1 MSYDVDHS
9 GEGSRRRPILD
20 RRRVMSP
27 LGIQTG
33 RGCVTVTALA
43 VLASLCC
50 ARSVSPAVE
59 EPASRMPPSGLPGQA
74 SASDSRPA
82 RHRSP
87 VAEPARDDLD
97 GSMLTVQ
104 EAGVLSPGVFELGLL
119 VDNYDRDPL
128 GIDVVDGGV
137 AWRVGV
143 VRPLELHFGYQLTRS
158 VSSPGTHPVPPPPL
172 DIVVLDGRV
181 PSDPYRAM
189 YWPMPYLAHHTARVD
204 DMVSGEYSF
213 GAKVRLFGQRGV
225 RPAVAVSSQLTLP
238 SSTAAYEL
246 SKGSGSGGLDA
257 GFHVAAS
264 WRHERLRVSANLG
277 MSLTG
282 ELRRGDRLIV
292 VGHEVSLLERD
303 IRRPKFLHSGLGVG
317 FRVWGGLWA
326 LAEVSGWTPF
336 GEHTPMQSESGA
348 SDALGGLQ
356 LRVRNLSL
364 GVGIRWHL
372 YPPPDGMTLSTG
384 PLAGAAD
391 LTRVSEAERARFLD
405 SLGADSQRP
414 GANMVVLGLPA
425 DAPLPDG
432 ARLVARDYETSTR
445 GNVGVAI
452 RLSVRVGK

>member
-1 MSYDVDHS
+1 
-9 GEGSRRRPILD
+9 
-20 RRRVMSP
+20 
-27 LGIQTG
+27 
-33 RGCVTVTALA
+33 
-43 VLASLCC
+43 
-50 ARSVSPAVE
+50 
-59 EPASRMPPSGLPGQA
+59 
-74 SASDSRPA
+74 
-82 RHRSP
+82 
-87 VAEPARDDLD
+87 
-97 GSMLTVQ
+97 MLTVQ
-104 EAGVLSPGVFELGLL
+104 EAGVLPPGVFELGLL

-158 VSSPGTHPVPPPPL
+158 VSSPGAHPVPPPPL

-204 DMVSGEYSF
+204 DMVSGEYSL
-213 GAKVRLFGQRGV
+213 GAKARLFGQRGL
-225 RPAVAVSSQLTLP
+225 RPAVAASSQLTLP

-264 WRHERLRVSANLG
+264 WRYERLRVSTNLG
-277 MSLTG
+277 ISLTG
-282 ELRRGDRLIV
+282 DLRRGDRLIV
-292 VGHEVSLLERD
+292 VGHEDAPLERS
-303 IRRPKFLHSGLGVG
+303 IRRPRFLHSGLGVG

-326 LAEVSGWTPF
+326 LAEVSGWSPF
-336 GEHTPMQSESGA
+336 GEHTPMQS
-348 SDALGGLQ
+348 DQ
-356 LRVRNLSL
+356 LRVRNLTL

-372 YPPPDGMTLSTG
+372 NPPRDGMTLPTG

-391 LTRVSEAERARFLD
+391 LTRVPEAERTRFLA
-405 SLGADSQRP
+405 SIGADSPRP
-414 GANMVVLGLPA
+414 DANVVVLGLPA

-432 ARLVARDYETSTR
+432 AGLVARDYETSTR

-452 RLSVRVGK
+452 RLSVRLGR